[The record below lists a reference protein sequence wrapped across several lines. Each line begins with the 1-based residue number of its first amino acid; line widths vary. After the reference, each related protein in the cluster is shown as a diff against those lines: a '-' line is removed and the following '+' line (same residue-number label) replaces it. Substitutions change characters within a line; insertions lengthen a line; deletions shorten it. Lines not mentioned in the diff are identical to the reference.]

1 MNLDQTLLAISNP
14 NDDNLTIAGISA
26 AKQNWSAFYLELESL
41 IDQFIADDTSLT
53 QEQEPILFFG
63 TLLLAELKYSPAL
76 EKCLHLFARSDSI
89 LTPLETVFGETIT
102 ELTPTLFFNV
112 ADGNTQA
119 LCNFISD
126 GHQSMYGKGAA
137 IEAVFAQY
145 EVGIIDKNELEDHVR
160 RWLASFLAIP
170 SAINSFLM
178 SVLADCCVQYQLNT
192 FKSQFNELCDKD
204 LLDEER
210 FESSEVKAWNN
221 SNTRKF
227 VESGMVQT
235 DFNMIN
241 TLQTWIENDYEDE
254 ELDDIDS
261 LMEEG
266 GLLDSILYDE
276 NTILKNSVPVS
287 SLATAG
293 RNDPCPCGSGKKF
306 KKCCLQ

>member
-26 AKQNWSAFYLELESL
+26 AKQNWSAFYLELENL

-53 QEQEPILFFG
+53 HEQEPILFFG

-76 EKCLHLFARSDSI
+76 EKCLHLFARSDSF

-145 EVGIIDKNELEDHVR
+145 EVGIIDKNELEQKNLKYGQNKR
-160 RWLASFLAIP
+160 
-170 SAINSFLM
+170 
-178 SVLADCCVQYQLNT
+178 
-192 FKSQFNELCDKD
+192 
-204 LLDEER
+204 
-210 FESSEVKAWNN
+210 SSEHVGLFGNKIFDHELHKKYLAHE
-221 SNTRKF
+221 K
-227 VESGMVQT
+227 
-235 DFNMIN
+235 
-241 TLQTWIENDYEDE
+241 IENLNGLEVELIYEWEVGSMLIFDRTN
-254 ELDDIDS
+254 LHCS
-261 LMEEG
+261 
-266 GLLDSILYDE
+266 S
-276 NTILKNSVPVS
+276 SVIE
-287 SLATAG
+287 
-293 RNDPCPCGSGKKF
+293 GKKIGLTTF
-306 KKCCLQ
+306 TKK